1 MRHFKK
7 PKPMTIKRY
16 DIFLD
21 DKIIGTTELEKA
33 DAPMGVVFGR
43 IHFSNIIGDYDFI
56 KRYCLENSIELASD
70 YPEDKLI
77 STRTID
83 KLKIRNENGVEIKG
97 LGNQISGMDG
107 DEFEITIEG
116 VAYPFF
122 EEEFPHHLKAY
133 NDQFK

>member
-1 MRHFKK
+1 
-7 PKPMTIKRY
+7 MTTKRY
-16 DIFLD
+16 DILFY

-43 IHFSNIIGDYDFI
+43 IHFTNIVGDYDFLKI
-56 KRYCLENSIELASD
+56 YCLEYGIELAND

-77 STRTID
+77 STRTI
-83 KLKIRNENGVEIKG
+83 KNLKVRNENGVEIKG
-97 LGNQISGMDG
+97 LGNHISGMDG
-107 DEFEITIEG
+107 NEFEITIEG

-122 EEEFPHHLKAY
+122 EDEFPHHVKAY

>member
-1 MRHFKK
+1 MI
-7 PKPMTIKRY
+7 TKRY

-21 DKIIGTTELEKA
+21 DKIIGSTELEKA
-33 DAPMGVVFGR
+33 DAPMGVVFGQ
-43 IHFSNIIGDYDFI
+43 INFSNIVVDYDFI
-56 KRYCLENSIELASD
+56 KRYCLENNIELAND

-77 STRTID
+77 STHTIYN
-83 KLKIRNENGVEIKG
+83 LKVINEDGVEIKG

-122 EEEFPHHLKAY
+122 EEEFPHHVKAY
-133 NDQFK
+133 NDQFKESE